1 MHAAVVHSFDT
12 PPRYDTVDTPT
23 PRGEREIL
31 VDVVAAGL
39 HPRVRSSADGSHYT
53 SEGVLPL
60 VPGIDAVGRTA
71 EGELL
76 YFVAPDTA
84 LGTMAEQA
92 VVDRRRAIALPPD
105 TDPVAVAAAMNPG
118 MSSWVALR
126 RRIALPAGARVLVL
140 GATGSAGRLAV
151 QIARHL
157 GAERVVAAGRDPG
170 RLALLPGLGADETVS
185 LSGGPEQV
193 AEHLGKSAGDVDVV
207 IDYLWGAATEH
218 ALTALLTARPDRSR
232 PLAWIQIGSVAGPD
246 ITLPSYLLRAA
257 NLQIMGSGQGSV
269 TTPGILAELPSLA
282 AEITSGTF
290 SIDPS
295 PLPLSEVERAWT
307 MPTPPGRRVVL
318 IP

>member
-1 MHAAVVHSFDT
+1 M
-12 PPRYDTVDTPT
+12 
-23 PRGEREIL
+23 
-31 VDVVAAGL
+31 
-39 HPRVRSSADGSHYT
+39 
-53 SEGVLPL
+53 
-60 VPGIDAVGRTA
+60 PGIDAVGRTT

-105 TDPVAVAAAMNPG
+105 IDPVAVAAAMNPG

-126 RRIALPAGARVLVL
+126 RRVALPAGARVLVL

-170 RLALLPGLGADETVS
+170 RLALLPGLGADETIS

-218 ALTALLTARPDRSR
+218 ALPALLTARPDRSE
-232 PLAWIQIGSVAGPD
+232 PLAWIQ
-246 ITLPSYLLRAA
+246 
-257 NLQIMGSGQGSV
+257 
-269 TTPGILAELPSLA
+269 
-282 AEITSGTF
+282 ITSGTF

-318 IP
+318 TP